1 MESLFN
7 FITSLFWLAFYVAV
21 ILGGVALWG
30 YNKLRRY
37 VEDVREAES
46 NTSVV
51 IAKKTQLVND
61 LTALVLRYHQDE
73 QLVVLKVSSDNSVG
87 SMMTSYNSAGA
98 VLSTIGGLAQRYP
111 DLKSNA
117 QFGMLMDSIS
127 NCEREIQDWRL
138 KFNATAKTYNIHR
151 SSVPHTFYAGF
162 LGFQQAQYLNFDSM
176 GAAMGASTAATLADD
191 GERMREIMGLA
202 GSKALGAGKVLAGQ
216 GRMLVEKTAS
226 KLQDA
231 RFNPGAAAEPAE
243 AVRSLGAG
251 EQFSYLDSANIPQGP
266 MSRSELDHLF
276 QTGRITAETNVLK
289 AGAKGWVRFGE
300 LDGNVPQ

>member
-1 MESLFN
+1 MNSILN
-7 FITSLFWLAFYVAV
+7 FVSSIFWLAFYLVV

-30 YNKLRRY
+30 YNKLRRL

-73 QLVVLKVSSDNSVG
+73 QLVVLKVSSDLGVG
-87 SMMTSYNSAGA
+87 SMLSSYNSAGSMLA
-98 VLSTIGGLAQRYP
+98 TINGVAQRYP
-111 DLKSNA
+111 ELKSNA

-127 NCEREIQDWRL
+127 SCEKEIQTWRL
-138 KFNATAKTYNIHR
+138 KFNSTAKDYNVHR
-151 SSVPHTFYAGF
+151 SSVPHTFYAGL
-162 LGFQQAQYLNFDSM
+162 LGFQPAQYLNFDSM

-202 GSKALGAGKVLAGQ
+202 GTKALGAGKTLANQ

-226 KLQDA
+226 KLQESGL
-231 RFNPGAAAEPAE
+231 NPGVPVEPMRSVGSAE
-243 AVRSLGAG
+243 
-251 EQFSYLDSANIPQGP
+251 QYSYLDGANLPQGP
-266 MSRSELDHLF
+266 ISRAQLEELF
-276 QTGRITAETNVLK
+276 QAGKINADTNVLK
-289 AGAKGWVRFGE
+289 TGGSGWARYGA
-300 LDGNVPQ
+300 LDA